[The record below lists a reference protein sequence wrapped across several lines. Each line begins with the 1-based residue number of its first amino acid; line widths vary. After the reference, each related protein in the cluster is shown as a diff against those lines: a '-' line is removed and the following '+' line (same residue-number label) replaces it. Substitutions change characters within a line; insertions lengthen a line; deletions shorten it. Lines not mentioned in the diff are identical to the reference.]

1 MKEDSPAEG
10 CVILEY
16 SEILKREFTN
26 ELEVFF
32 ILGRINNNWG
42 KNHVKKF
49 VELRRVVWLS
59 FIKVKIT

>member
-1 MKEDSPAEG
+1 MSSHLFPNDSTMKEDSPAEG

-32 ILGRINNNWG
+32 ILGRINNN
-42 KNHVKKF
+42 
-49 VELRRVVWLS
+49 
-59 FIKVKIT
+59 